1 MTDELAVP
9 IAKKLGIT
17 RLPPPMPLATDR
29 VFKPEVEK
37 SDFLSLRAHP
47 GEMGIRTRKVAIL
60 CEDGVD
66 GAAVRQV
73 AETLIAEGAVVR
85 LVSSRLGEIGGSG
98 CAVEADTTY
107 EASPSA
113 VFDAMVLPGGKAAAE
128 AMIRNGEAL
137 GFVRTLFRHCK
148 PMLVLGEGAQVLSK
162 AGIDPK
168 ASFPGVHVV
177 AQGGDGTADLIA
189 SMIRHR
195 DFERETDP
203 PMV

>member
-1 MTDELAVP
+1 MPVVTWTGTGVIPLAQWVF
-9 IAKKLGIT
+9 
-17 RLPPPMPLATDR
+17 LPPITGLIVKWM
-29 VFKPEVEK
+29 
-37 SDFLSLRAHP
+37 FLGWL
-47 GEMGIRTRKVAIL
+47 
-60 CEDGVD
+60 
-66 GAAVRQV
+66 
-73 AETLIAEGAVVR
+73 
-85 LVSSRLGEIGGSG
+85 
-98 CAVEADTTY
+98 
-107 EASPSA
+107 
-113 VFDAMVLPGGKAAAE
+113 AAAE

-148 PMLVLGEGAQVLSK
+148 PMLVLGESAQVLSK